1 MTGYDLTGRTALVL
15 GADAD
20 AAAEVGALVDAGAT
34 VTVAPA
40 PHAGA
45 DVATCAIVDDLAARG
60 LVRIATPDVDPAT
73 FDVVVRPRGRGDAPI
88 RSGPGRVTLVGGGPG
103 DPGLLTLAG
112 RAAIETADVVVADRL
127 APLAAL
133 RWAPEHAEV
142 IDVGKIPGGRST
154 GQDEINRL
162 LVDHAK
168 AGKHVVRFKGGDS
181 FVFGRGGEEAVACAG
196 AGVEVSVVPGVSSSI
211 AGPALAGVPVTH
223 RGLVQGFT
231 VVSGHVPPGHESSTL
246 DYAALARLGTTIVV
260 LMGVRTLPAICAELA
275 RHGLDPATAV
285 TVVAD
290 ASLPSQVRVRGTL
303 ETIDERLRSADVGPP
318 AIAVIGA
325 VADIDGLP

>member
-1 MTGYDLTGRTALVL
+1 M
-15 GADAD
+15 
-20 AAAEVGALVDAGAT
+20 
-34 VTVAPA
+34 
-40 PHAGA
+40 
-45 DVATCAIVDDLAARG
+45 
-60 LVRIATPDVDPAT
+60 
-73 FDVVVRPRGRGDAPI
+73 

-181 FVFGRGGEEAVACAG
+181 FVFGRGGEEAIACAG
-196 AGVEVSVVPGVSSSI
+196 AGVEVTVVPGVSSSI

-260 LMGVRTLPAICAELA
+260 LMGVRTLPAICAELV
-275 RHGLDPATAV
+275 RHGLTPTTPV

-303 ETIDERLRSADVGPP
+303 ETIDERLRTAQVGPP

-325 VADIDGLP
+325 VADLGGLP